1 MSGIRFDK
9 IVNVSLHGAI
19 MLEEAENH
27 NIIQ

>member
-1 MSGIRFDK
+1 MGGIQFDK
-9 IVNVSLHGAI
+9 IVKVSLHGAV